1 MASDNGIE
9 VEGLV
14 RVFGDDIRAVDGVDL
29 SVAPGE
35 IYGFLGPNGAG
46 KSTMVLMLVTLLPP
60 TAGHATVAGFDVAKQ
75 GPQVRGQI
83 GAALQES
90 ALDDFLT
97 GNEHMDLQGGLHG
110 LSKNE
115 RRRRGAELDRS
126 RNTCGFE
133 LLLPYGDAVM
143 LDATGGATGGAA
155 GWCVRANLVAPGR
168 LVGMDEPPAH
178 IAGSLPEAALF
189 RKMRAHA
196 RASGQPFAVTVCGY
210 TIPERAPPAKRARA
224 CAPRM
229 KAIEEAEVAA
239 RATDTPIP
247 RPVSVE
253 TQ

>member
-1 MASDNGIE
+1 MGPPARRWSVTAIVERLLPLPYFAMAGSFGGALGDE
-9 VEGLV
+9 PV
-14 RVFGDDIRAVDGVDL
+14 RVAGADALRCLIVVAHN
-29 SVAPGE
+29 APGWIADFDAKSE
-35 IYGFLGPNGAG
+35 REHNVFEWASRALAMDGLCGARR
-46 KSTMVLMLVTLLPP
+46 LAAIFPLL
-60 TAGHATVAGFDVAKQ
+60 AVMM
-75 GPQVRGQI
+75 RSSI
-83 GAALQES
+83 E
-90 ALDDFLT
+90 
-97 GNEHMDLQGGLHG
+97 
-110 LSKNE
+110 
-115 RRRRGAELDRS
+115 RRRGAELDRS

-168 LVGMDEPPAH
+168 LFGMDEPPAH

-196 RASGQPFAVTVCGY
+196 RASGQPFAVTVCSY
-210 TIPERAPPAKRARA
+210 TIPEPAPPAKRARA
-224 CAPRM
+224 RAPRM